1 MIDLIFELSKYYE
14 KKLAF
19 VLCIVTE
26 SSGSTPRKSGSK
38 MIVFENGKIEGTV
51 GGGAVEMQARNEA
64 LQVLKTGVPKQVH
77 YQLEKDLEMQ
87 CGGNMTIYFEPFFP
101 SPKLF
106 IFGAGHVGRE
116 VGFYAQTLG
125 FDITYIDHRPD
136 IYKEFDTGNSEC
148 LVGNYVDLAESLPLN
163 DENYVVIATPNHSFD
178 EDVLSTL
185 AKSNLKYLGMMGSNR
200 KVAEISKRLLDGNLL
215 TKEQIL
221 KVDMPI
227 GLPLNA
233 ETPKEIAISIV
244 AKLTDVRNSKTD

>member
-1 MIDLIFELSKYYE
+1 MSDLIFELSEYYN
-14 KKLAF
+14 KKQAF

-51 GGGAVEMQARNEA
+51 GGGAVEMQAKLEA
-64 LQVLKTGVPKQVH
+64 MKVLKSGASKQIH
-77 YQLEKDLEMQ
+77 YQLEQDLEMQ

-116 VGFYAQTLG
+116 VGFYAQTLD

-136 IYKEFDTGNSEC
+136 IYKEFDTGNTEC
-148 LVGNYVDLAESLPLN
+148 LVGDYVDIADSLPLSK
-163 DENYVVIATPNHSFD
+163 DNYVVIATPNHSFD
-178 EDVLSTL
+178 EEVLSKL
-185 AKSNLKYLGMMGSNR
+185 AKLNLKYLGMMGSKR
-200 KVAEISKRLLDGNLL
+200 KVAEITKRLLEGSIL
-215 TKEQIL
+215 TKEQIS

-244 AKLTDVRNSKTD
+244 AKLTDVRNSKN

>member
-1 MIDLIFELSKYYE
+1 
-14 KKLAF
+14 
-19 VLCIVTE
+19 
-26 SSGSTPRKSGSK
+26 

-51 GGGAVEMQARNEA
+51 GGGAVEMQAKLEA
-64 LQVLKTGVPKQVH
+64 MKVLKSGASKQIH
-77 YQLEKDLEMQ
+77 YQLEQDLEMQ

-116 VGFYAQTLG
+116 VGFYAQTLD

-136 IYKEFDTGNSEC
+136 IYKEFDTGNTEC
-148 LVGNYVDLAESLPLN
+148 LVGDYVDIADSLPLSK
-163 DENYVVIATPNHSFD
+163 DNYVVIATPNHSFD
-178 EDVLSTL
+178 EEVLSKL
-185 AKSNLKYLGMMGSNR
+185 AKLNLKYLGMMGSKR
-200 KVAEISKRLLDGNLL
+200 KVAEITKRLLEGSIL
-215 TKEQIL
+215 TKEQIS

-244 AKLTDVRNSKTD
+244 AKLTDVRNSKN